1 MSSTVKVST
10 ECPVP
15 CLVLGCFNNAGGD
28 DVTNKLGNVRCWGQT
43 RDESCSG
50 SSQSEHETPS
60 GWPSMVS
67 ACCEVGTQSS
77 LEEGPGSHLATTG
90 TGIAL
95 ELGTADARAW
105 SLRQILGGGG
115 KSSGLTPN
123 PSSLVSRLHL
133 QLPAKGRVIP
143 SGLLPPR
150 SAAWLADSVSSSA
163 PTPHSWLP
171 RPPLAARRFLLL
183 PPLPAPAVCLA
194 EFCPCP
200 AQNSGQS
207 ATLRMCLGTVLSGA
221 QRKFC
226 VNRRN
231 GSKQTA
237 LTSTTV

>member
-1 MSSTVKVST
+1 
-10 ECPVP
+10 
-15 CLVLGCFNNAGGD
+15 
-28 DVTNKLGNVRCWGQT
+28 
-43 RDESCSG
+43 
-50 SSQSEHETPS
+50 
-60 GWPSMVS
+60 MVS
-67 ACCEVGTQSS
+67 ACCDVGIQGS
-77 LEEGPGSHLATTG
+77 LLLARGGEGPGSHLATTG

-95 ELGTADARAW
+95 EIRNSRCVDLEFETG
-105 SLRQILGGGG
+105 LRGGRSSGL
-115 KSSGLTPN
+115 SGLTPN

-150 SAAWLADSVSSSA
+150 SAAWLAGSVSSSA
-163 PTPHSWLP
+163 PTPHSWRP
-171 RPPLAARRFLLL
+171 RPLLACRFLLL

-207 ATLRMCLGTVLSGA
+207 ATLRMCLGTVLRGA
-221 QRKFC
+221 PRKFC

-237 LTSTTV
+237 LSSTTV